1 MIMAKPR
8 NPAALDS
15 RDSTDER
22 KEQRMPTEVA
32 STKFGVLI
40 HYDEWNTLELKWLPA
55 TKGATE
61 AEARDTMALF
71 AAETEKLK
79 PRFLIVD
86 TTEFL
91 HRWAD
96 DMMAWRD
103 KEIIPH
109 YNAGGPEK
117 FAFITGEGV
126 PFPTVESGAHRPLT
140 APRPSPPG
148 GSPAGTGP
156 TSGWPNNRRARPR
169 VTGARGRRSGI
180 VLQHLLEVATRSP
193 PLITT
198 LDVRETMRGDR
209 DARRLRRYSGWHE

>member
-1 MIMAKPR
+1 
-8 NPAALDS
+8 
-15 RDSTDER
+15 
-22 KEQRMPTEVA
+22 MPTEVA
-32 STKFGVLI
+32 NTEYGVII
-40 HYDEWNTLELKWLPA
+40 HNDEWNTLELKWLPT
-55 TKGATE
+55 TKDATE

-109 YNAGGPEK
+109 YNAGGPAK

-126 PFPTVESGAHRPLT
+126 PFPTVE
-140 APRPSPPG
+140 
-148 GSPAGTGP
+148 
-156 TSGWPNNRRARPR
+156 
-169 VTGARGRRSGI
+169 TGADPAPDGP
-180 VLQHLLEVATRSP
+180 ATFPTGWFISR
-193 PLITT
+193 
-198 LDVRETMRGDR
+198 DR
-209 DARRLRRYSGWHE
+209 AYQWLAE